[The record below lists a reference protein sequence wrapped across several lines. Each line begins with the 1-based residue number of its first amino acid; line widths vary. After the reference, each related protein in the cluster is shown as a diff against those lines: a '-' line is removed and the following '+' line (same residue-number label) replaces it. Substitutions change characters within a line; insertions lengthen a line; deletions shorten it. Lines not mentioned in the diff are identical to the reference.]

1 MWKRENLARHASTWK
16 VNGVNSVDF
25 DVVARR
31 SLGGTASS
39 SSSSSSSSSDVT
51 VFTVDLHPERDKQ
64 AQLQVP
70 TDLSTFPAEA
80 TPRGAGGGG
89 AGGGAGGGSRPR
101 G

>member
-1 MWKRENLARHASTWK
+1 
-16 VNGVNSVDF
+16 
-25 DVVARR
+25 
-31 SLGGTASS
+31 
-39 SSSSSSSSSDVT
+39 VT